1 MLLIFM
7 PDREVRKKMGKLKES
22 KGLGAVEIMIILLV
36 LIFMVLAA
44 RQEIVKITAWLLNS
58 LVS

>member
-1 MLLIFM
+1 
-7 PDREVRKKMGKLKES
+7 MGKLKES
-22 KGLGAVEIMIILLV
+22 KGLGSVEIMIILLV

-44 RQEIVKITAWLLNS
+44 RPEIVKITAWLLNS